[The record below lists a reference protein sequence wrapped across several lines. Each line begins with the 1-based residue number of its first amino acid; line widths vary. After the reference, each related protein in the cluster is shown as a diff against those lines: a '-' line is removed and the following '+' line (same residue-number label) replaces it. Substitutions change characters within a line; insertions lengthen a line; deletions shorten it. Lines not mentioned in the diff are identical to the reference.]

1 MCSIIGE
8 QGDKY
13 KELHALRPYRAM
25 RRVFQLLGFQGRR
38 IRFSTGNC

>member
-8 QGDKY
+8 QGDEY

-25 RRVFQLLGFQGRR
+25 QRVFHSLVFKAGG
-38 IRFSTGNC
+38 